1 MKKILIQLI
10 GGQTLPNIF
19 SLISVVP
26 DRVVHVY
33 TEKTMARHDD
43 IVHWCDTHGA
53 AFDLH
58 PEFAAVA
65 PISERLAE
73 FKKEIAAVIYN
84 EFNSLSGEDEGMLI
98 LNMTGGTKLM
108 SAMAM
113 SVCMSLEA
121 QMKAQGISL
130 SIPIF
135 YVNTQARDF
144 DFLSRAELRDK
155 VLAHEPFSR
164 KLSIRQIVE
173 SRREISYLSG
183 SDRWQEAY
191 PAAKLLERV
200 ARSMTPVELKKV
212 ENVAA
217 LVKEPITQWVTPDS
231 RKQMQAF
238 VKAAGADTSVISALG
253 VCGFTYREGNF
264 YAKEHLVNEARRPE
278 KAKDKSKQDRRRL
291 EKEVL
296 SKIQMAQN
304 FFIGGWWEVLVAH
317 AYQKANPAAEV
328 LWSVETASSQN
339 KDNMVETD
347 VVATDGCSLCCI
359 SCKRGMHKQVTQEL
373 EQHCTRTDLLGG
385 VITERIMAM
394 YWPHDAA
401 EMRGLAKLLN
411 MKVWDK
417 SAVTEMERT
426 GKMPSSAGAAAKE
439 KPADGK
445 EPEKPAQPTAAAG
458 TPAPLSFPQ
467 RLKAAYRLLRTGFFP
482 RG

>member
-65 PISERLAE
+65 PISERLAD
-73 FKKEIAAVIYN
+73 FKNEIVSIIRDEVSMLEKEDDSI
-84 EFNSLSGEDEGMLI
+84 LI

-108 SAMAM
+108 SAIAM
-113 SVCMSLEA
+113 SVCMSMERR
-121 QMKAQGISL
+121 MKEQGVSL
-130 SIPIF
+130 TIPIF

-173 SRREISYLSG
+173 SRREIRYLSG
-183 SDRWQEAY
+183 SRRWQEAY
-191 PAAKLLERV
+191 PAAKLLEQV

-278 KAKDKSKQDRRRL
+278 KAKDKSKQERRRL

-296 SKIQMAQN
+296 SKIQMVQN

-401 EMRGLAKLLN
+401 EMRGVAKLLN

-439 KPADGK
+439 KPVNGK
-445 EPEKPAQPTAAAG
+445 EAEKSVQPTAAAD

-467 RLKAAYRLLRTGFFP
+467 RLKAAYRLLRTGLFP
-482 RG
+482 RR

>member
-65 PISERLAE
+65 PISERLAD
-73 FKKEIAAVIYN
+73 FKNEIVSIIRDEVSMLEKEDDG
-84 EFNSLSGEDEGMLI
+84 LLI

-108 SAMAM
+108 SAIAM
-113 SVCMSLEA
+113 SVCMSMERR
-121 QMKAQGISL
+121 MKEQGVSL
-130 SIPIF
+130 TIPIF

-173 SRREISYLSG
+173 SRREIRYLSG
-183 SDRWQEAY
+183 SRRWQEAY
-191 PAAKLLERV
+191 PAAVLLERV
-200 ARSMTPVELKKV
+200 APSLKPVTLNV

-217 LVKEPITQWVTPDS
+217 LMQEPITQWVEPKS
-231 RKQMQAF
+231 LEKMQAF
-238 VKAAGADTSVISALG
+238 VKAAGADASVVSALG

-264 YAKEHLVNEARRPE
+264 YAKDHLVNEARRLE
-278 KAKDKSKQDRRRL
+278 KAQDKSKQERRRL

-296 SKIQMAQN
+296 SKIQMVQN
-304 FFIGGWWEVLVAH
+304 FFIGGWWELLVVH
-317 AYQKANPAAEV
+317 AYQRVHPEAEV

-339 KDNMVETD
+339 KDSKVETD

-394 YWPHDAA
+394 YWPRDAA
-401 EMRGLAKLLN
+401 EMRGLAKVLN

-417 SAVTEMERT
+417 STVVEMERT
-426 GKMPSSAGAAAKE
+426 GKVPPPSETATKE
-439 KPADGK
+439 TPADSK
-445 EPEKPAQPTAAAG
+445 EPEKPAQPTAAAD
-458 TPAPLSFPQ
+458 TPAPLSFLQ
-467 RLKAAYRLLRTGFFP
+467 RLKVAYHLLRTGLFP
-482 RG
+482 RR